1 MVDFQSLAFSYSIV
15 PESEIRKRIS
25 DFQSLLVREGVQA
38 AILLQLVDR
47 FYFSGTIQD
56 GVLLVPAQGDPRLL
70 CRRSVERAR
79 KETCIDVVPLVS
91 LREVPLALGGKPG
104 VLGLELD
111 VIPAATFTR
120 FSTLFPGVQWRDQGP
135 LAREVRAIK
144 SAYEIERVRAAGIQ
158 VEMVMEAAA
167 DVLSEGMREIDFASV
182 LEKRARELGHQ
193 GILRMRGFNQEL
205 FYGHII
211 SGPDSAIMSHLDAPS
226 GGMGV
231 NPSVAQ
237 GAGFRVIRK
246 GEPVSVDFVGCVGG
260 YLIDQTRLMVIGD
273 LEDDLLEGFGQALS
287 IQDGILERARPGVRW
302 SSLYEAAVQKANQL
316 GVEDRFM
323 GPPEEQVRFVGHG
336 LGLEIDEYPFLAP
349 RQDRVLEE
357 GMVFAVEPKI
367 FHPGKGITGIEDT
380 FLLTGE
386 GAERLTVTEREI
398 MKV

>member
-1 MVDFQSLAFSYSIV
+1 
-15 PESEIRKRIS
+15 
-25 DFQSLLVREGVQA
+25 
-38 AILLQLVDR
+38 
-47 FYFSGTIQD
+47 
-56 GVLLVPAQGDPRLL
+56 
-70 CRRSVERAR
+70 
-79 KETCIDVVPLVS
+79 
-91 LREVPLALGGKPG
+91 G